1 MEFFSTNIEI
11 CEWISQGLPAD
22 EFSIE
27 NGIQTL
33 QTNRFRFCIDPQ
45 LQALL
50 WIKQREKKRN
60 LNILSMRDR
69 EFLKYFELAIKY
81 GHPVLYKDVDEYID
95 PIILDIFSK
104 NSQGDLTHQYV
115 KLGDKYIDI
124 DKNFRMYLTCCLSN
138 PILSTLHFSCS
149 KVINYTVTLKGLEE
163 QLLFSLVY
171 VCFLVTRVI
180 SFSVL

>member
-1 MEFFSTNIEI
+1 MEFFSTNIET

-33 QTNRFRFCIDPQ
+33 QTNRFRF
-45 LQALL
+45 
-50 WIKQREKKRN
+50 
-60 LNILSMRDR
+60 
-69 EFLKYFELAIKY
+69 Y
-81 GHPVLYKDVDEYID
+81 VDEYID

-149 KVINYTVTLKGLEE
+149 KVINYTVTLKGLED